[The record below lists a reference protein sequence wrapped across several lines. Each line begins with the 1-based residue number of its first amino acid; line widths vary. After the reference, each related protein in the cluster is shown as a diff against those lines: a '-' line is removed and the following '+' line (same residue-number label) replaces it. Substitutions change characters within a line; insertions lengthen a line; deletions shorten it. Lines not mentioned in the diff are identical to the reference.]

1 MQRGALPPLST
12 LEAFEAAGRLMSF
25 TRAAA
30 ELNVTQAAVSKQIQA
45 LERHV
50 GQRLFERS
58 HRAVQLTAQGREYLH
73 TVVTALNHLS
83 HATLELRSDEA
94 PQRLCIAADH
104 SVAALWLLP
113 RMKSLQA
120 SHPDVTFHLV
130 VSDAETRSLA
140 DEVDVAILHGENR
153 WPLHQAEPL
162 FPEIVF
168 PVCSPDYLAG
178 SAPIR
183 HMADLAAARLID
195 LEDDNWTWINW
206 RIWLTNH
213 GVGLPATHKALTI
226 GNYPLVLEA
235 ARRGLGIALAWQSLI
250 EADLA
255 SGSLVRPIDAEVS
268 TRFSY
273 YLAWPRTRQRSAV
286 ALAFCTWVQEQFGQ
300 SNG

>member
-12 LEAFEAAGRLMSF
+12 LQAFEAAGRLMSF
-25 TRAAA
+25 TRAAE
-30 ELNVTQAAVSKQIQA
+30 ELNVTQAAVSKQIRA
-45 LERHV
+45 LENHV
-50 GQRLFERS
+50 GQSLFERS

-73 TVVTALNHLS
+73 TVVTALNHLA
-83 HATLELRSDEA
+83 HATLELRSNEA

-120 SHPDVTFHLV
+120 SQPQVTFHLV
-130 VSDAETRSLA
+130 VSDAESRSLA
-140 DEVDVAILHGENR
+140 DEVDVAILHGEDR
-153 WPLHQAEPL
+153 WPLHQAELL
-162 FPEIVF
+162 FPEVVF
-168 PVCSPDYLAG
+168 PVCSPAYLAG
-178 SAPIR
+178 APPIR
-183 HMADLAAARLID
+183 HMADLAAAHLID

-235 ARRGLGIALAWQSLI
+235 SRQGLGIALAWQSLI

-255 SGSLVRPIDAEVS
+255 EGTLTRPIDAEVQ
-268 TRFSY
+268 TRFAY

-286 ALAFCTWVQEQFGQ
+286 ALAFCKWVQQQFGQ
-300 SNG
+300 SRL

>member
-12 LEAFEAAGRLMSF
+12 LQAFESAGRLQSF
-25 TRAAA
+25 TRAA
-30 ELNVTQAAVSKQIQA
+30 EDLNVTQAAISKQIRT
-45 LERHV
+45 LEDHV
-50 GQRLFERS
+50 GQSLFERS

-73 TVVTALNHLS
+73 TVVTALNHLA

-94 PQRLCIAADH
+94 PRRLCIAADH
-104 SVAALWLLP
+104 SVAALWLMP
-113 RMKSLQA
+113 RLKSLQA
-120 SHPDVTFHLV
+120 SQPDVTFHLV
-130 VSDAETRSLA
+130 VSDAEARSLA
-140 DEVDVAILHGENR
+140 DEVDVAILHGEDR
-153 WPLHQAEPL
+153 WPMHQAEAL

-168 PVCSPDYLAG
+168 PVCSPAYLSGA
-178 SAPIR
+178 SCIR
-183 HMADLAAARLID
+183 HMADLAAANLID

-250 EADLA
+250 EEDLA
-255 SGSLVRPIDAEVS
+255 AGTLVRPIEAEVR

-286 ALAFCTWVQEQFGQ
+286 ALSFCNWVQEQFRQ
-300 SNG
+300 SRP

>member
-12 LEAFEAAGRLMSF
+12 LQAFEAAGRLMSF
-25 TRAAA
+25 TRAAE
-30 ELNVTQAAVSKQIQA
+30 ELNVTQAAVSKQIRA
-45 LERHV
+45 LEHHV
-50 GQRLFERS
+50 GQNLFERS

-73 TVVTALNHLS
+73 TVVTALNHLA

-94 PQRLCIAADH
+94 PLRLCIAADH

-113 RMKSLQA
+113 RMTSLQA
-120 SHPDVTFHLV
+120 AMPDVTFHLV
-130 VSDAETRSLA
+130 VSDAESRSLA
-140 DEVDVAILHGENR
+140 DEVDVAILHGEDG
-153 WPLHQAEPL
+153 WPLHQAEAL

-168 PVCSPDYLAG
+168 PVCSPAYLAG
-178 SAPIR
+178 APPIR

-235 ARRGLGIALAWQSLI
+235 ARKGLGVALAWQSLI
-250 EADLA
+250 EDDLDM
-255 SGSLVRPIDAEVS
+255 GRLVRPVQAEVR

-273 YLAWPRTRQRSAV
+273 YLAWPRTRQRSAI
-286 ALAFCTWVQEQFGQ
+286 ALAFCNWVHQQFGK
-300 SNG
+300 SRL